1 VSEPGP
7 EREPARGGGPRAP
20 GDRPVR
26 WGRALGLF
34 ALLPAGLGL
43 LRLGAARPDL
53 VEAHYSGALFPRVR
67 DALRAAAELAPVP
80 AAQGLL
86 LALAG
91 LSALGIVRAGRERL
105 AGRRSL
111 TNLAAHGLART
122 AALAGVLYAAFLL
135 SWGLNHARR
144 PYAHHAGLAEHLPA
158 AAGVPAQELVELGA
172 WLVEECNRLRE
183 ATPASEL
190 ALRPGPG
197 GVDPRLEAGYAEL
210 ARDVPALAAQRP
222 LLRRAFLSP
231 ALSRLGISGIYSPF
245 TAEAHVNGEVAPW
258 LLPFTAAHELAHYRG
273 FAREDEANF
282 IAWQVLRRCP
292 EPALAYS
299 GTLAAAAHLLAQLG
313 RDDPAA
319 LEALRGRL
327 HADVAADLEANRAFW
342 RARRTPVVTDLARSS
357 NDAYLRSQGQPEG
370 LRSYGRMVDLLI
382 AERRRA
388 LRGERGEA
396 SALPTAPPPG

>member
-1 VSEPGP
+1 
-7 EREPARGGGPRAP
+7 
-20 GDRPVR
+20 
-26 WGRALGLF
+26 
-34 ALLPAGLGL
+34 
-43 LRLGAARPDL
+43 
-53 VEAHYSGALFPRVR
+53 
-67 DALRAAAELAPVP
+67 
-80 AAQGLL
+80 
-86 LALAG
+86 
-91 LSALGIVRAGRERL
+91 
-105 AGRRSL
+105 
-111 TNLAAHGLART
+111 
-122 AALAGVLYAAFLL
+122 
-135 SWGLNHARR
+135 
-144 PYAHHAGLAEHLPA
+144 
-158 AAGVPAQELVELGA
+158 
-172 WLVEECNRLRE
+172 
-183 ATPASEL
+183 
-190 ALRPGPG
+190 
-197 GVDPRLEAGYAEL
+197 
-210 ARDVPALAAQRP
+210 VPALAARRP

-299 GTLAAAAHLLAQLG
+299 GTLAATAHLLAQLG

-388 LRGERGEA
+388 LSGERGEA